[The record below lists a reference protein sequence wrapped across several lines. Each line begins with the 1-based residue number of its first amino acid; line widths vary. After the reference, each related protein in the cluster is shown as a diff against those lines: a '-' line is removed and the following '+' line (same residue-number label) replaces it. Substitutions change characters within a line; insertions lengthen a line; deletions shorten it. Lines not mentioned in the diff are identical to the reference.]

1 MERHKSE
8 QTSKSS
14 ETREWT
20 SEKKSKKTFE
30 AKEETVIDADNN
42 PLFGSEHEKNSNNAT
57 ANQDDEDG
65 IDFLVIKVRTVYSS
79 QYWIYSRL
87 F

>member
-57 ANQDDEDG
+57 ANQDDEDAVNIG
-65 IDFLVIKVRTVYSS
+65 YIQDCSNALSSKQLTKV
-79 QYWIYSRL
+79 
-87 F
+87 